1 MTFPE
6 ISLKGNHNVAS
17 ISEET
22 FRFMAELSN
31 NNNKTWFDQ
40 NRKRY
45 EEHVRNPLKALAEML
60 EDPIA
65 LVLPEFSSKAK
76 VSRINNDIRFSPNK
90 PPYKERMWISFG
102 DESVRCAN
110 LFAGI
115 DANGWT
121 TGAGIA
127 DQKRTPLDNWRTNL
141 LNFEDV
147 WRRYAKTIGLRETV
161 QVHLENP
168 YKKPLYPDA
177 TDDLRDLVQA
187 RGVWFVDR
195 YRREFELSPFDD
207 VSRGICQFLPVYLFM
222 TISGKDLPAR
232 LAALGNRIIA
242 PDRNIHNLWK
252 SLSG

>member
-1 MTFPE
+1 M
-6 ISLKGNHNVAS
+6 AS

-22 FRFMAELSN
+22 FRFMALLSK
-31 NNNKTWFDQ
+31 NNNKSWFDQ

-45 EEHVRNPLKALAEML
+45 EKHVRNPLRALAEML
-60 EDPIA
+60 EDPVS
-65 LVLPEFSSKAK
+65 LVLPEFSGKAK

-102 DESVRCAN
+102 GESSRCAN
-110 LFAGI
+110 LFAGV

-127 DQKRTPLDNWRTNL
+127 EPKRLPLETWRTNL
-141 LNFEDV
+141 LTFKDV
-147 WRRYAKTIGLRETV
+147 WRKYAEAIGLGDKV
-161 QVHLENP
+161 KAHLENP
-168 YKKPLYPDA
+168 YKKPLYPDVP
-177 TDDLRDLVQA
+177 DDLRDLVQA

-195 YRREFELSPFDD
+195 YRRDFELSPFDD
-207 VSRGICQFLPVYLFM
+207 LSRGICCFLPAYLFM
-222 TISGKDLPAR
+222 TIPARNLPAR

-242 PDRNIHNLWK
+242 PDRDIHNLWK